1 MKKAMWIM
9 LSLLFLSGSNVMWA
23 QESEEEGGVGIETSI
38 DVTSRYLWRGIDLNH
53 KKPTIQPSVT
63 YSPAFIKGL
72 SLNAWTY
79 IGFGKKKYNDPDE
92 IDDVKTTIDEVDL
105 TLTYE
110 KELIAEKL
118 TGSVSLINYNYISD
132 WMSDE
137 GDNKNDFEVNAA
149 LYYTAMANEKMSI
162 VPYISY
168 YRGLDKGESKGI
180 AANYLEF
187 GAAYSYIINEQWSV
201 SPTLNTAWTDQ
212 YEIDKKFSYVALS
225 VPATY
230 ASGAWSL
237 TPYLNVVKPLED
249 LNADN
254 KKLVL
259 WGGLNFT
266 YGF

>member
-1 MKKAMWIM
+1 MKKAMWIL
-9 LSLLFLSGSNVMWA
+9 LSLLLLSGSNVMWA
-23 QESEEEGGVGIETSI
+23 QESEDEGGVGIEASI
-38 DVTSRYLWRGIDLNH
+38 DVTSRYLWRGYDLNH

-72 SLNAWTY
+72 SLNAWSF
-79 IGFGKKKYNDPDE
+79 IGIGTDKAKGDE
-92 IDDVKTTIDEVDL
+92 KTGLDEVDL

-132 WMSDE
+132 WMSGGDE
-137 GDNKNDFEVNAA
+137 NNNDFEVNAA
-149 LYYTAMANEKMSI
+149 LYYVAMANEKMSI
-162 VPYISY
+162 VPYLSY

-249 LNADN
+249 LNADK